1 MRIIH
6 RDIKPSNCIIDR
18 NGYVKVIDFGVA
30 KDMTGKD
37 STTTVLGTT
46 HYISPEMILGNGYSF
61 PTDYWSI
68 GVMLYRF
75 YFGYFPFG
83 HGETEPPKIYE
94 DITCAKLVLPSDK
107 KNSEVNTFFTSILNK
122 KPNKRLSSLR
132 AVKNLEL
139 FKKIDF
145 DELKLRKIPS
155 PISIDIKKVEID
167 YNNVSLS
174 LKTYVENEL
183 LIQGESDYFSS
194 SKSNE
199 FIADF

>member
-1 MRIIH
+1 M
-6 RDIKPSNCIIDR
+6 
-18 NGYVKVIDFGVA
+18 
-30 KDMTGKD
+30 
-37 STTTVLGTT
+37 
-46 HYISPEMILGNGYSF
+46 
-61 PTDYWSI
+61 
-68 GVMLYRF
+68 
-75 YFGYFPFG
+75 
-83 HGETEPPKIYE
+83 
-94 DITCAKLVLPSDK
+94 PSDK